1 MSVTSTAIILQF
13 KTVLVDGSNP
23 SLATYVMLTAT
34 LLDMTANHKNQKH
47 HEKLWG
53 TYSNLFL
60 NKISCE

>member
-1 MSVTSTAIILQF
+1 MSVTYTAIILPF

-34 LLDMTANHKNQKH
+34 LLDMTSNHKNQKH
-47 HEKLWG
+47 HENLLD

-60 NKISCE
+60 NKISGE